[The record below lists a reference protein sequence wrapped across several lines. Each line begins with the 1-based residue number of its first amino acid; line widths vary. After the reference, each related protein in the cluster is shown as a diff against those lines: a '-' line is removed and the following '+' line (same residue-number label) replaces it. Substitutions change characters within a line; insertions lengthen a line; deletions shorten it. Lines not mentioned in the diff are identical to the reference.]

1 MTTPVD
7 PAQKTPAAKPAAKAA
22 AKPVAAKPAAKAT
35 KAPTKAPAKTPAAK
49 APAQA
54 PAKPAAAKAP
64 ADKSSSTKA
73 APAKAPAAKAPAA
86 KGTPAKAETKAK
98 PVAVE
103 PIKPGKDAWARLA
116 TAVNGSRSVNEL
128 LKKAQLSEWN
138 VKVQPAVVLAETDN
152 CTECEAPAGE
162 KHKKNCLMLADVPN
176 DTGLVDAEHTA
187 VPLEMDNTWGLVR
200 PHPDAPHGRKFIS
213 STTSNK
219 VPVPIEVRG
228 EMLASIMK
236 ETKAK
241 TGPAGPLWN
250 DKAAFASIRV
260 PEQLMVGGKDPVEFR
275 VVVISSLVSA
285 RSSKLII
292 SPVRVATQT
301 VHPVEFLKCPNHIT
315 LTAADDADKRIT
327 ETSSGLDLLH
337 TYTQWFTEAAESLF
351 ARTLTADEFSKF
363 CNTLFPY
370 PGDTG
375 THAKRTRHQMCINL
389 MRILFEGRVD
399 ITKDIAGT
407 AWGALT
413 AALTVFQ
420 QFDPETGDTDTD
432 RAMTTLFADKNNPSK
447 TAWQLARR
455 FVS

>member
-7 PAQKTPAAKPAAKAA
+7 PAQKTPAAKPATKAA

-35 KAPTKAPAKTPAAK
+35 KAPAKAPAKTPAAK

-73 APAKAPAAKAPAA
+73 APAK
-86 KGTPAKAETKAK
+86 GTPAKAEAKAK
-98 PVAVE
+98 PVAVVE

-116 TAVNGSRSVNEL
+116 TQVNGSRSVTEL
-128 LKKAQLSEWN
+128 LKKAELSGWN
-138 VKVQPAVVLAETDN
+138 VKVQPAVTLAETDN

-162 KHKKNCLMLADVPN
+162 KHKKNCLMLEDVPN
-176 DTGLVDAEHTA
+176 DTGLVDPEHTA

-200 PHPDAPHGRKFIS
+200 PHPDAPHRRKFIS
-213 STTSNK
+213 STNSNK

-228 EMLASIMK
+228 EMLTSIMK
-236 ETKAK
+236 DTKAK

-250 DKAAFASIRV
+250 DKAAFASIRI
-260 PEQLMVGGKDPVEFR
+260 PEPLMVGGKDPVEFR
-275 VVVISSLVSA
+275 VVLLNSLVTA

-301 VHPVEFLKCPNHIT
+301 VHPVEFLKCPNHINLSAT
-315 LTAADDADKRIT
+315 DDADKRIT
-327 ETSSGLDLLH
+327 ETSTGLDLLH
-337 TYTQWFTEAAESLF
+337 TYTQWFTESAEALY
-351 ARTLTADEFSKF
+351 ARTLTADEFSQF

-389 MRILFEGRVD
+389 MRIMFEGKVD
-399 ITKDIAGT
+399 ITENIAGT
-407 AWGALT
+407 AWGALQ
-413 AALTVFQ
+413 AALTVCQ
-420 QFDPETGDTDTD
+420 QFDTETGETETD
-432 RAMTTLFADKNNPSK
+432 RAMTALFTDKNNPSK

-455 FVS
+455 FVKVS